1 MHSTRKV
8 KDDLIYVGGSD
19 RRLSRFENLFP
30 IPKGVSY
37 NSYVLLDEKTVLF
50 DTADES
56 ISRQYIENVVHAL
69 NGRPLDYMVVQHMEP
84 DHCAMIDDMLRR
96 YPEAKM
102 VCSAKAVGMYAQFY
116 GTDVAARALVVK
128 EGDKLSTGEHTLHF
142 VMAPMVH
149 WPEVMVTYD
158 EKDKILFS
166 ADAFGTF
173 GALAGNIFDD
183 EITFDTTWMN
193 DARRYYTNIVGK
205 YGVQVQALLKK
216 AASLDIE
223 MICPLHGPIWRKD
236 LGLLL
241 EKYQKWSTYEPEDK
255 TVMIAYAT
263 MYGNTENAANVLAG
277 MLADKGV
284 KNIAMYDVSETDVS
298 ELVAES
304 FRCSHLV
311 LAAPTY
317 NSGIQPKMEAYLSDI
332 KALNLQKRT
341 VAVIDNGTWAA
352 TAGKQMIGTLE
363 GMKNMTILENT
374 ISIKSALAENQ
385 LGALEALADEL
396 AKQVNG

>member
-173 GALAGNIFDD
+173 GALAGNIFND

-317 NSGIQPKMEAYLSDI
+317 NSGVQPKMEAYLSDI
-332 KALNLQKRT
+332 KALNLQNRT

-363 GMKNMTILENT
+363 SMKNMTILENT
-374 ISIKSALAENQ
+374 VSIKSALAENQ